1 MSKRPSKGVKQS
13 KEKDKA
19 PKPKKGV
26 QRKAERSLEEEI
38 LRRYATKKG
47 EPSPEKLTAPE
58 VTLARE
64 TETPDEAV
72 IRRQDAKF
80 ESENGESDRALREGE
95 QLSETGSTGR
105 NIVTENATVDVTQPE
120 GGEAPMGPIET
131 DVVLPAS
138 SEEVVAT
145 LRKLREDVGQISEL
159 SAEEGNIVGAFS
171 IAFLK
176 TMEPLT
182 KTLTVDV
189 SILPREMGPMEKANI
204 IPKGELV
211 VLFRDGRMVSM
222 NLKDPENR
230 DLLIKVVSNVVP
242 KFNALITQRRSKI
255 EERIAF
261 LSDVTRELQTI
272 ADSLTT
278 VG

>member
-13 KEKDKA
+13 KEKDKT

-38 LRRYATKKG
+38 LRRYATKTV
-47 EPSPEKLTAPE
+47 EPSPEKPIAPE
-58 VTLARE
+58 VTLDRE
-64 TETPDEAV
+64 TETSAEAI
-72 IRRQDAKF
+72 IRRKDAEF
-80 ESENGESDRALREGE
+80 EPANEKSDRAPGKGE
-95 QLSETGSTGR
+95 QLSEKASTER
-105 NIVTENATVDVTQPE
+105 IDVTVDATVDVAQPE
-120 GGEAPMGPIET
+120 GEEAPAASIEPS
-131 DVVLPAS
+131 VVLPAS

-159 SAEEGNIVGAFS
+159 SAEEGNIVAAFS
-171 IAFLK
+171 LAFLK

-182 KTLTVDV
+182 KTLAVDI
-189 SILPREMGPMEKANI
+189 SILPREMGAMEKANI

-211 VLFRDGRMVSM
+211 VLFRDGRMVSV

-230 DLLIKVVSNVVP
+230 DLLIIVVSNVVP
-242 KFNALITQRRSKI
+242 KFNALIAQRRSKI

-261 LSDVTRELQTI
+261 LSDITRELQTI